1 MQANTLGAGFYCFL
15 NLCVQ
20 IFIVLVVK
28 NVINKDEEEG
38 RKKKKTQT
46 SSHLLNNKEKFLNRP
61 L

>member
-1 MQANTLGAGFYCFL
+1 VQANTLGAGFYCFL

-38 RKKKKTQT
+38 RKKKKKPNLK
-46 SSHLLNNKEKFLNRP
+46 SLA
-61 L
+61 

>member
-28 NVINKDEEEG
+28 NVINEDEEG
-38 RKKKKTQT
+38 RKKKK
-46 SSHLLNNKEKFLNRP
+46 NKKQKTKPQATCLTTTKIP
-61 L
+61 